1 MNTNIRYFYEHII
14 NKLDS
19 ELVINTIENNENIY
33 SSIKL

>member
-19 ELVINTIENNENIY
+19 ELIKNSVNNNENIY
-33 SSIKL
+33 SSI